1 MSVIHVT
8 KENFDK
14 AINVSDKI
22 VVIDF
27 FATWCGPCKMLAPVV
42 EQAAEE
48 LTDVA
53 FYKVDIDEEMELA
66 QRYQIMSVPTL
77 LFLKNGQVV
86 NKSVGAVPIEQLKDI
101 INSIA

>member
-1 MSVIHVT
+1 MSVVHVT

-14 AINVSDKI
+14 AINVSDKT
-22 VVIDF
+22 VVVDF
-27 FATWCGPCKMLAPVV
+27 FATWCGPCKMLSPVV

-48 LTDVA
+48 INDAA

-77 LFLKNGQVV
+77 LFLKNGEVV
-86 NKSVGAVPIEQLKDI
+86 NKSVGAIPLEQLKDMI
-101 INSIA
+101 DSVK

>member
-48 LTDVA
+48 LTDVT